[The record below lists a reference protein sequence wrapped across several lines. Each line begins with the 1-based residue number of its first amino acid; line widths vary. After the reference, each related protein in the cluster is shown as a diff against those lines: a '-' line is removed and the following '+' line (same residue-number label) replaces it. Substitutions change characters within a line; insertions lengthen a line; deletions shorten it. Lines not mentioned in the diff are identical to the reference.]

1 MTEKSLGT
9 YKDNIIGVNYDL
21 TIVESA
27 KELSTELKA
36 TLEANKIDYKLYNS
50 GCDQESFTSNPPRE
64 LYEYQ
69 PFFLLKRTNG
79 DIVLLDGFRRLLW
92 YDAPGTPILVR
103 TYKEKDLNS
112 QQILTLLVNLNH
124 FKFFGGH
131 AYHERGFSLLL
142 KTIFDI
148 DITKFRTT
156 FDAYLSSKTTKN
168 SYSDYNRLEG
178 QQKNEEIKDR
188 IINKFFIS
196 DIKFLQTLNESSYLC
211 NKYMGALLYE
221 LRTKSTKEFDVDRFI
236 ALIKENKVLCEL
248 MGKFKKIG
256 TDHSVKS
263 QEVVNKIIEMYRN
276 IFILMEG
283 GKVEKSFAEQQKEC
297 KELVTKLKK
306 DKSLTKMTGASKIY
320 EIEKEI
326 EKRIRNKEDVKFVCV
341 VHPRDE
347 SDFHNYT
354 DKETIRIP
362 YGLLMDVQFLKFV
375 QKRDGFGTIEMN
387 IGIIKENNEYRFTHN
402 YRGFMDGYGK
412 KYTELMMNIGRYDI
426 DLFVCI
432 PSKEFQK

>member
-248 MGKFKKIG
+248 MGKFK
-256 TDHSVKS
+256 
-263 QEVVNKIIEMYRN
+263 N
-276 IFILMEG
+276 
-283 GKVEKSFAEQQKEC
+283 
-297 KELVTKLKK
+297 

-354 DKETIRIP
+354 DKEPIRIP